1 MSDRI
6 FKFNK
11 ETFLRFVNENFNDVK
26 NHLTGQYL
34 LFCHESTRRE
44 QIIDLKSNKIILKK
58 GNVYRFTFEPKNDLS
73 LDNIAY
79 CIPNKKYAKDNINFG
94 DPSQNEVIK
103 KLLPKG
109 LSLIVFK
116 HEKDQDRTEKITILK
131 KEDISESDIERY
143 KNAILEYETNYNQIE
158 KIIFRIDQ
166 KEKENKDGN
175 LKKINVLEI
184 EGYKRTNV
192 FSCVVEGAKLEIKRV
207 STPKLK
213 DNKIFDEVIYTHPF
227 NQLNLESVDESLLWE
242 SFFDLYCIFKDAS
255 KNANYA
261 AAAQDIQDNIALING
276 QVVDNNLIRPI
287 VTTAHQAFKYISKA
301 FFGSEVDASG
311 FDNGIYNLKQKCGQY
326 PNLPKLVDCLY
337 AIKDD
342 RNNEAHLQMICS
354 NPKDQI
360 RGCMQFW
367 VMLIYLLRK
376 EVKKTI
382 DIKKDVLDQCK
393 RELYVPCLLQ
403 AGLGFIQGDYKKDS
417 NDQYFIRP
425 FENYQM
431 QYGKKS
437 ISYRFEHLGRNKLDL
452 KVSKEGTIVEEVSLL
467 PNIDPKQ
474 KEASIELMEKMSEQI
489 YELLRRDAIPT
500 EDLKFIKESVD
511 NLHAVAESHSERFE
525 RHNRRLASIEQ
536 RQNSFEENMI
546 KELEENFQP
555 RINDLYNQ
563 YQELG
568 KEVATH
574 GNRISFLTLVVNKFK
589 KNLPFI
595 LSSYEDRLTKVEG
608 EIEKKKKRDRISLIV
623 WGILSICVIFTISLF
638 FFYPEEWIYKC
649 DFFYKVSQWEI
660 STRPDKIDIP
670 FKKAKKLEQE
680 LIDSMKNRSLISIEK
695 DFLHEGDDPLFSNST
710 NNLRMKIS
718 SLYADAF
725 NNYKDYVEENKGDS
739 LTSVRAYRLA
749 WMMMTRRHPI
759 SHNDDDLID
768 KYSTISAIK
777 NHPAG
782 KGFKILNLI
791 DQNDWEGAKIAFDQW
806 DLPQNDVYY
815 KYVKCLLDIHDIS
828 FYKNDPIAIKLFNHN
843 LNILDSISK
852 SDSDA
857 AEFAHLEIAGY
868 YLTGIQDHI
877 GNYIIDKDIIK
888 GINTLKSLV
897 RKSNSNN
904 ALIALSGIYKTL
916 GLYVRA
922 TDCLAL
928 AYCNGYSEYG
938 SDIYRYAT
946 RTALSED
953 SIHKRW
959 PMIESIGVDQASD
972 LNDINYAL
980 KKGMYNFANVHIDSL
995 KKQSSRYSRIA
1006 MPTKFENLNL
1016 SKFRDIESLAE
1027 WLRGMPVSPNVHF
1040 LAPIDSAQKADAV
1053 ANYVMAAYLHEIKRY
1068 NLSIDDSI
1076 KISFDIDSLLKKSS
1090 DLGMVEAVVTTAMMR
1105 YANDNKDLIAVDTL
1119 ISKCLDYSDRAKIM
1133 RAEYLRIANPDE
1145 SRNIIHSLTDSLS
1158 LYKNLLEIDDLR
1170 FKYHINGH
1178 TESFDANLKNL
1189 GRRLNNAIDIS
1200 EVYNPGVM
1208 YSATN
1213 ALSLIYDY
1221 FNGESKSLSF
1231 ASFIRSS
1238 YPYDL
1243 YKNYNDYMFFFE
1255 PYTKFYSNDEY

>member
-1 MSDRI
+1 MSDQD
-6 FKFNK
+6 FKFNTD
-11 ETFLRFVNENFNDVK
+11 TFLRFVKENFEDAK
-26 NHLTGQYL
+26 NHLMRKSP
-34 LFCHESTRRE
+34 LFCYESNVKEMIKTLNRVLYYNKWTE
-44 QIIDLKSNKIILKK
+44 TWVKNNKFDSNKNLLKDLEK
-58 GNVYRFTFEPKNDLS
+58 GKVYKFIYDRDKELK
-73 LDNIAY
+73 LDKIAY
-79 CIPNKKYAKDNINFG
+79 CVADNNFAKDNIDFG
-94 DPSQNEVIK
+94 DSKINDVIK
-103 KLLPKG
+103 ELLPEG
-109 LSLIVFK
+109 LSLIVFN
-116 HEKDQDRTEKITILK
+116 HEADQD
-131 KEDISESDIERY
+131 
-143 KNAILEYETNYNQIE
+143 QIE
-158 KIIFRIDQ
+158 KTIIEKHENGQNIKIERDKKTSFFPCEID
-166 KEKENKDGN
+166 G
-175 LKKINVLEI
+175 I
-184 EGYKRTNV
+184 RR
-192 FSCVVEGAKLEIKRV
+192 EIKRV

-213 DNKIFDEVIYTHPF
+213 DNEILDEVIYTHPF
-227 NQLNLESVDESLLWE
+227 NWLNLESVDESLLWE

-255 KNANYA
+255 KDANYE

-276 QVVDNNLIRPI
+276 QVVDNNLVRPI

-301 FFGSEVDASG
+301 FFGSDVDASG
-311 FDNGIYNLKQKCGQY
+311 FDNGISNLKQKCGQY
-326 PNLPKLVDCLY
+326 PNLLKLVDCLY

-393 RELYVPCLLQ
+393 RELYVPCHLQ
-403 AGLGFIQGDYKKDS
+403 VGLSFTQGDYINDSETNKDL
-417 NDQYFIRP
+417 YFIRP

-437 ISYRFEHLGRNKLDL
+437 ISYRFEHLDRNKLDL

-467 PNIDPKQ
+467 PNIDPEQ
-474 KEASIELMEKMSEQI
+474 KKASIKLMEEMSKKI
-489 YELLRRDAIPT
+489 YELFRSELFRRDAILT

-511 NLHAVAESHSERFE
+511 NLHAVAESHSERIE
-525 RHNRRLASIEQ
+525 RHNRRFASIEQ

-695 DFLHEGDDPLFSNST
+695 DFLHEGYDPLFSNST